1 MPPQGGRTH
10 AEVSSGDQRPG
21 ESMGNPLQTG
31 EADGPD
37 LDPAAPQDLAKES
50 EDLAKEC
57 DLCSI
62 QGLANTWQ
70 LAPLFLFAR
79 QT

>member
-1 MPPQGGRTH
+1 MRKS
-10 AEVSSGDQRPG
+10 VLWDQRPG
-21 ESMGNPLQTG
+21 SQWETDCKRW
-31 EADGPD
+31 EVAGPD
-37 LDPAAPQDLAKES
+37 LDPQCPEDLAKES

-57 DLCSI
+57 ELCSI

-70 LAPLFLFAR
+70 LAPLFLSAR